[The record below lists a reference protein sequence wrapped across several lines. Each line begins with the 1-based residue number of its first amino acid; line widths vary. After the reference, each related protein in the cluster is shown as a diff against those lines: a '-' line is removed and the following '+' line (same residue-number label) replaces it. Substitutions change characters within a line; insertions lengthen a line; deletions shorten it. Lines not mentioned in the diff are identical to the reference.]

1 MKVDKQ
7 NLIYFHFQAISR
19 QLADTVERS
28 KLAVGKLEGSSTIV
42 DEVATYTALAFFL
55 LFFST

>member
-42 DEVATYTALAFFL
+42 DEVAAIYITRALAL
-55 LFFST
+55 LF